1 MKKIIFTASI
11 PLLIFLIF
19 SCKDNSTDPY
29 NDNDSTYVGDRKPNL
44 YIYPEQTLSL
54 SVKINFPNGGKVTE
68 SIPAYNNS
76 WNITV
81 TPNGQINDYYD
92 YLFYECDVPDLT
104 QKEYGWVIKTTELEN
119 FFANNLSLSG
129 FSQKEVNDFIE
140 YWIPLLTEHNYYA
153 IYPQYKTQLNKMIE
167 IEFSEIPDNFYR
179 LHYVII
185 GRDNNKQLPAPQIES
200 AIREKYYAV
209 EWGVILK

>member
-1 MKKIIFTASI
+1 MKKLIFAASI
-11 PLLIFLIF
+11 TLLLFLSF
-19 SCKDNSTDPY
+19 SCKDTPTEPVDIS
-29 NDNDSTYVGDRKPNL
+29 DSTYVDVRKPNL

-54 SVKINFPNGGKVTE
+54 SVKIDFPNGGKVTE
-68 SIPAYNNS
+68 SIPTYNNS
-76 WNITV
+76 WDITV
-81 TPNGQINDYYD
+81 TPNGRINNNYD

-119 FFANNLSLSG
+119 FFNNNLSLSG
-129 FSQKEVNDFIE
+129 FNQKEVSDFIE
-140 YWIPLLTEHNYYA
+140 YWIPLLTNYNYYE
-153 IYPQYKTQLNKMIE
+153 IYPQYKTQLDEMID
-167 IEFSEIPDNFYR
+167 IEFSDIPNNFFR

-185 GRDNNKQLPAPQIES
+185 GIDNDKQLPVPQIES